1 MKLQKPRELDKPKN
15 ESQGPQNKVTI
26 KRLKAQQKSEVQIKI
41 MESKSKHTNGGDAGG
56 DTGGNTTEH
65 HGETDRG

>member
-1 MKLQKPRELDKPKN
+1 MKLQKPRELDTRPT
-15 ESQGPQNKVTI
+15 NKVTI
-26 KRLKAQQKSEVQIKI
+26 KRLKVQQISEVQIKI